1 MPSAIKYLPP
11 TDPER
16 SIFNRPIRE
25 ERTARKTVYLDA
37 LKYYFG
43 KHDPPLEVY
52 EEDDN
57 IILNLVK
64 VTCDRTTQFLFPQ
77 MPIFETDPESI
88 EDTPEEVFL
97 RDAYE
102 DNGGLATLVKMA
114 MRGFLSG
121 HVFVR
126 VKPPSFGS
134 DYPRIISLDPLAITI
149 YWSVEE
155 EGRVLWYEN
164 RYTVGNQVY
173 VEDYVIQQ
181 DGTWRIYTF
190 RQSDRIQDTI
200 FVPSDSH
207 GRATRSIDFSDF
219 SEGNFVLVDEGFHTS
234 QIPPVVE
241 WAHLPNPNSRYG
253 LSEFSD
259 KSLQDKINSVA
270 SRAHIIVAE
279 NANPKDVFF
288 GVDAREVQN
297 DGDLITVANP
307 LAKGQRFEMKG
318 DMPAIHTLLEVLIK
332 QYLALKRV
340 VLLEGE
346 AESLQRV
353 TNAAV
358 RTLFLDA
365 LAKNEILIS
374 TYGGGL
380 SKVSTLVLQM
390 GYAGGQVDR
399 LGYRV
404 RTVFSTPLPND
415 NTEIANVNALAITG
429 GYMSRQTAAER
440 LSLNYGFEKAN
451 IEQDQAEDLVQMES
465 RMEVEARQQPEND
478 VDSNVT

>member
-1 MPSAIKYLPP
+1 MPSVIKYVPP
-11 TDPER
+11 TNPQR

-25 ERTARKTVYLDA
+25 ERTARRDTYITA
-37 LKYYFG
+37 LKYYSG
-43 KHDPPLEVY
+43 KHDPPLEIY

-57 IILNLVK
+57 IILNMVK

-77 MPIFETDPESI
+77 MPVFETDPNSV

-97 RDAYE
+97 RDAFE

-126 VKPPSFGS
+126 VKPSSHGS
-134 DYPRIISLDPLAITI
+134 PYPRIISLDPLAITI

-155 EGRVLWYEN
+155 EGRVVWYEN
-164 RYTVGNQVY
+164 RYTQGDQVY
-173 VEDYVIQQ
+173 IEDYVAQEN
-181 DGTWRIYTF
+181 GTWKIYTYK
-190 RQSDRIQDTI
+190 QKSTTQDNI
-200 FVPSDSH
+200 FVPTDAH
-207 GRATRSIDFSDF
+207 GRSPRSFDIADF
-219 SEGNFVLVDEGFHTS
+219 SEGNFELIGVGVHTS
-234 QIPPVVE
+234 LVPPVVD

-288 GVDAREVQN
+288 GVSAREVQT
-297 DGDLITVANP
+297 DEDLITVANP
-307 LAKGQRFEMKG
+307 LAKAQRFEMKG
-318 DMPAIHTLLEVLIK
+318 DMPAIHTLLEILIK

-358 RTLFLDA
+358 RTLFLDS
-365 LAKNEILIS
+365 LAKNEVLIS
-374 TYGGGL
+374 TYGSGL
-380 SKVSTLVLQM
+380 SRVSTLVLQM
-390 GYAGGQVDR
+390 GYSVGMVDR
-399 LGYRV
+399 LDFKV
-404 RTVFSTPLPND
+404 RTTFATPLPND
-415 NTEIANVNALAITG
+415 NTEIANVNALALTG
-429 GYMSRQTAAER
+429 GYMSRQTAAEK
-440 LSLNYGFEKAN
+440 LNLNYGFEKAN
-451 IEQDQAEDLVQMES
+451 IEQDQAEDLARTEAL
-465 RMEVEARQQPEND
+465 MEVQARQEPDNE
-478 VDSNVT
+478 VDSNNS